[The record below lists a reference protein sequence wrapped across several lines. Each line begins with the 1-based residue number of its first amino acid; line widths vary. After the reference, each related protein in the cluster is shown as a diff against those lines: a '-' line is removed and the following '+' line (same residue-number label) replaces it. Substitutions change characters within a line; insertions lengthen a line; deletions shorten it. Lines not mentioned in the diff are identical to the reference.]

1 MSPVP
6 KPDAEIIGAAHAHA
20 VLPPDETGGSLHPR
34 RSCPT
39 PTAAGLPAPPAIPL
53 LGQAREPLRRRSVAR
68 SVGCAKDGAAGVR
81 QPRPRPAAHTRRVT
95 AAGTSTAI
103 RRHRCRQ
110 AADNPAGSLKV
121 RSPTRPFAPAPAGR
135 NGTASARP
143 AAAPRR
149 FGWSKAVAR
158 TLPYT
163 RTSLPLRRAAA
174 PVFMG
179 MRGTQEGKGGRR

>member
-1 MSPVP
+1 MRTRCCRPTRP
-6 KPDAEIIGAAHAHA
+6 EGLCIRDAL
-20 VLPPDETGGSLHPR
+20 VQR
-34 RSCPT
+34 Q
-39 PTAAGLPAPPAIPL
+39 PL
-53 LGQAREPLRRRSVAR
+53 LVCPPRLPSLCSVKRASLCAAAPSR
-68 SVGCAKDGAAGVR
+68 APVGCATDGAAGVR

-121 RSPTRPFAPAPAGR
+121 RSRTRPFAPAPPGR
-135 NGTASARP
+135 NGTASARS
-143 AAAPRR
+143 AAAP
-149 FGWSKAVAR
+149 SKAVAR

-174 PVFMG
+174 PVFMC
-179 MRGTQEGKGGRR
+179 MRGMQEGKGGRR